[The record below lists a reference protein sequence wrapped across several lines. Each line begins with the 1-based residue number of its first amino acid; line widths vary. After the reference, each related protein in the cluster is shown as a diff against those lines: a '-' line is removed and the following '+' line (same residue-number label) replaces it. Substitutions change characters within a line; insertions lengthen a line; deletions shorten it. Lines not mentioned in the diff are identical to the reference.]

1 MSKFHIKQSNLV
13 SAVASFAVLVLL
25 TVWTAQRAS
34 PGEGVVVELPPG
46 FTPLPGAA
54 SEHTH
59 PVVGRG
65 TYIASVT
72 GSRGFGDYNVIME
85 VNVISHAD

>member
-13 SAVASFAVLVLL
+13 SAVASLEVLVLL
-25 TVWTAQRAS
+25 AS

-46 FTPLPGAA
+46 LTPLPGAA

-65 TYIASVT
+65 TYIASVY
-72 GSRGFGDYNVIME
+72 GGYVAMEIIMLSWRLTRSVMLIE
-85 VNVISHAD
+85 VFK